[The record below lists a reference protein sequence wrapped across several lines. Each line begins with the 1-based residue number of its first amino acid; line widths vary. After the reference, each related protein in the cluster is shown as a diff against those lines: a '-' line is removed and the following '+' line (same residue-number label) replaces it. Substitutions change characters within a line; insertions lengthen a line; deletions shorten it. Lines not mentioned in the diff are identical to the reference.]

1 MATRFLCLIAHTS
14 LAACLTVPPKSWTAA
29 AGFSSLAVMRPV
41 SVVQFEGEGRHT
53 FVHGLCSANVK
64 EMRNGNVLDATVVDT
79 NGHVINLMT
88 LIDTS
93 EAIVG
98 LGPEGYGAAQAKFFD
113 KYAFPADQCT
123 VKDASDT
130 YSCLEVAGPDAA
142 KTFAHAFGDDVKLPD
157 AGRCVQTGGS
167 LVFGGGSLGYGT
179 PDVKVYSILTASDS
193 PAIAALADAVTSLGG
208 IVAEGE
214 DAWQSLRVLR
224 GRPERGNEFDV
235 AGSIAADSPAVP
247 KATPFDLGLWSSV
260 HLDKGCYLG
269 QEVLTRLARVSKPK
283 LGLYGVLFDAGALP
297 GTVQQGDPVLPANG
311 EVTDTSSLAS
321 RPVGVLTSL
330 LEDGSTSAASFGL
343 ALVQP
348 MQAPIGTRVS
358 VNGATGEV
366 VDVAYATRAG
376 QQAGGTMAEEAPDDV
391 PGDALAAAAAKKA
404 AEAQRKAAKLKAME
418 AKMRELGLVK
428 DDK

>member
-1 MATRFLCLIAHTS
+1 MPRA
-14 LAACLTVPPKSWTAA
+14 LALLALLRAA
-29 AGFSSLAVMRPV
+29 SAVLVGDRV
-41 SVVQFEGEGRHT
+41 SY
-53 FVHGLCSANVK
+53 L
-64 EMRNGNVLDATVVDT
+64 
-79 NGHVINLMT
+79 
-88 LIDTS
+88 
-93 EAIVG
+93 
-98 LGPEGYGAAQAKFFD
+98 
-113 KYAFPADQCT
+113 
-123 VKDASDT
+123 
-130 YSCLEVAGPDAA
+130 
-142 KTFAHAFGDDVKLPD
+142 AFG
-157 AGRCVQTGGS
+157 S
-167 LVFGGGSLGYGT
+167 NMH
-179 PDVKVYSILTASDS
+179 
-193 PAIAALADAVTSLGG
+193 PA
-208 IVAEGE
+208 
-214 DAWQSLRVLR
+214 
-224 GRPERGNEFDV
+224 
-235 AGSIAADSPAVP
+235 
-247 KATPFDLGLWSSV
+247 
-260 HLDKGCYLG
+260 
-269 QEVLTRLARVSKPK
+269 VLTRKRGVEPLRSMPAAAEGWR
-283 LGLYGVLFDAGALP
+283 LGFSLRGGGREPSFASAEPDGRRTLYGVLFDAGALP